1 MCEEVGLVLVR
12 SRKHP
17 VFPVPACG
25 CGVSVLNS
33 KFVSDLTLTTD
44 TAQYTSDMCVCVC
57 VYICMCVRG
66 RTECKSQ
73 NYIRRQA
80 CLLMYLCIFFLVFF
94 L

>member
-33 KFVSDLTLTTD
+33 KFVSDLTLIAD

-57 VYICMCVRG
+57 VYMYVCA
-66 RTECKSQ
+66 RTHRMLVTELH
-73 NYIRRQA
+73 QA
-80 CLLMYLCIFFLVFF
+80 SGVPSNVFMHFFLVFF